1 MAKRKKNARK
11 SSKCPEPFNTLIDI
25 AGGIAMGAVASHMEK
40 KYHYSAK
47 CKINP
52 YSVSAFGIASG
63 RMRTTGDLLRTG
75 AFLGAMGSFD
85 VEADTPYQN
94 RRFVPDDPILSQIR
108 ETKVNNNRYAWRL
121 NCEDGS
127 PYGVYP
133 KDYETRDAYN
143 KALNK
148 AKNGHELEIA
158 PKAEEKPPTQ
168 QGVSF
173 HQIPYYCCRVSRLDN
188 GANEFYLTEDESIKV
203 GDTITVQTDAGIAKG
218 VVIGVKRL
226 SEMRQDEL
234 PNESMWVISE
244 EGEDGRE
251 V

>member
-1 MAKRKKNARK
+1 MAKRKRSSRK

-25 AGGIAMGAVASHMEK
+25 AGGIAMSAVASHMEK
-40 KYHYSAK
+40 KYRYSSK
-47 CKINP
+47 GKINP
-52 YSVSAFGIASG
+52 YAVSAFGIASG
-63 RMRTTGDLLRTG
+63 RMRTTEDVLRTG

-85 VEADTPYQN
+85 VDADRPSIG
-94 RRFVPDDPILSQIR
+94 RRYAPDDPILSQIK

-143 KALNK
+143 KALNE
-148 AKNGHELEIA
+148 AKNGHEPEIA
-158 PKAEEKPPTQ
+158 PKPEEKHPVQ
-168 QGVSF
+168 QEVFF
-173 HQIPYYCCRVSRLDN
+173 HQSPYYCCRVSRLDN
-188 GANEFYLTEDESIKV
+188 GSNEYYLTEDESIKV
-203 GDTITVQTDAGIAKG
+203 GDTITVQTDAGVAKG
-218 VVIGVKRL
+218 VVIGLKRL
-226 SEMRQDEL
+226 SEMRHDEL
-234 PNESMWVISE
+234 PNESMWVISQ